1 MLIILVVLT
10 VSFGMVLPS
19 FAADTPPVGD
29 TPPTEIYGPPN
40 PATAQQAPGAGTAGY
55 KAGGSVQLT
64 NPLGSVTPLE
74 IINNIITAL
83 LGLTGVLALIAFIY
97 GGVLWMISFGDPGKV
112 EKGKKMMIWAV
123 IGLVVVFSSYAV
135 LTLVFQ
141 AFGFTATG

>member
-1 MLIILVVLT
+1 M
-10 VSFGMVLPS
+10 
-19 FAADTPPVGD
+19 
-29 TPPTEIYGPPN
+29 
-40 PATAQQAPGAGTAGY
+40 
-55 KAGGSVQLT
+55 T